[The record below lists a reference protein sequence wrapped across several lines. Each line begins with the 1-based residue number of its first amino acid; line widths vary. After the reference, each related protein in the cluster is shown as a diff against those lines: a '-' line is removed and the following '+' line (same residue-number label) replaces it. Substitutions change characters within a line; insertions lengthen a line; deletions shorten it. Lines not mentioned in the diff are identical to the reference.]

1 MDETSSVEKFAWQ
14 KTVLSRE
21 NSENCDREP
30 IFRAVPTDLTTSG
43 CSRLYRL
50 SAPDC
55 FCPNTCLHTSQL
67 AKRSQLLL

>member
-30 IFRAVPTDLTTSG
+30 IFRAVPTD
-43 CSRLYRL
+43 
-50 SAPDC
+50 
-55 FCPNTCLHTSQL
+55 
-67 AKRSQLLL
+67 